1 MFSIK
6 NTNYA
11 TKFYRC
17 FVLFAAALI
26 IVLNADAQDIDDNDK
41 NVISRGRGF
50 VNLAFS
56 LDQREAENENQ
67 FFRDVLDQDRLNYQI
82 TSNGGYAIKDNFV
95 LGLGLGYGRS
105 REDLKQIDQDGEEVF
120 IRSVGQNFTIAPNI
134 RNYIPLSNDKFYIF
148 IQTDLRLNFGE
159 SLNRKIFTDE
169 VEKLETEF
177 FQTRI
182 GVSPGLLI
190 FFNRS
195 WAFETSVGLV
205 GLTSRWTTETFNNDT
220 ENRTK
225 IQENNMDL
233 QLNLLA
239 LNLGVAYYFD

>member
-1 MFSIK
+1 MSTSCKYPLFTLFLISALYHTSIMAQ
-6 NTNYA
+6 TNEESDLNLI
-11 TKFYRC
+11 TK
-17 FVLFAAALI
+17 
-26 IVLNADAQDIDDNDK
+26 
-41 NVISRGRGF
+41 GRGF

-67 FFRDVLDQDRLNYQI
+67 FIRDVLDQDRLNYRI

-95 LGLGLGYGRS
+95 LGLGLGYGRN
-105 REDLKQIDQDGEEVF
+105 REDLIQINQDGEEVF
-120 IRSVGQNFTIAPNI
+120 TRTVGQDFTITPNM
-134 RNYIPLSNDKFYIF
+134 RNYVPLGLGKFQVF

-159 SLNRKIFTDE
+159 SLRRNIFVDE

-177 FQTRI
+177 FQSRV
-182 GVSPGLLI
+182 GVSPGLII

-220 ENRTK
+220 ENRTR
-225 IQENNMDL
+225 IQENSVDL

-239 LNLGVAYYFD
+239 LNLGVAFYFD